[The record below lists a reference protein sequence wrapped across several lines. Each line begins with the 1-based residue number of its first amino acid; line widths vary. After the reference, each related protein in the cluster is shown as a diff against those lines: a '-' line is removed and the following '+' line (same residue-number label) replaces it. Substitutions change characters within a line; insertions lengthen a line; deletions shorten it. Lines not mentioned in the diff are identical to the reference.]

1 MVKQSQLNKYEK
13 YILEEIHRLK
23 KRAAQ
28 ESDIPYRIIKENSMY
43 IFCDYLLSSF
53 DDAID
58 KSYFPTAVK
67 QANIMSVFKT
77 ERYSKGTDL

>member
-1 MVKQSQLNKYEK
+1 
-13 YILEEIHRLK
+13 
-23 KRAAQ
+23 
-28 ESDIPYRIIKENSMY
+28 MY

-58 KSYFPTAVK
+58 KSYFPTALK